1 MLAATASSLALP
13 EQLAQQAADAV
24 RELLAEAAVEN
35 TTRSYTSALRYWAGW
50 HATRYGIE
58 LALPVPEATV
68 LQFVVD
74 HVQRRS
80 TEGELTWE
88 LPPAVDQALVAAGLK
103 AKLGPWTLATVRH
116 RVAVLS
122 TAHRLK
128 QVANPCEQPAIRT
141 VLSRAPRAAV
151 KRGERP
157 RKKTAITLPELEA
170 MLATCDDSL
179 EGIRDRALLC
189 FGFAS
194 GGRRRSEIA
203 AADLRDLRRIGEAG
217 YIYRLEHSK
226 TQQAGVTACSTPDK
240 PVLDRAALALQ
251 DWLEAAGITEGAIFR
266 RLWKQ
271 RVGPALSPAAVGEI
285 VQRRARLAG
294 LEGDFGGHSLRSGF
308 VTEASRQ
315 GVALPAIMQLTEHRT
330 ALLLKVGGVDSTP
343 SQPTNI
349 YRFKSRSGANTWITF
364 PVASRNSMAP
374 CPSSVT
380 VIRTLGWLSPSARAI
395 AGVPSE
401 PTLSLMRVGVFT
413 PGMSRL
419 PIPGSRISAGA

>member
-1 MLAATASSLALP
+1 MLH
-13 EQLAQQAADAV
+13 EQLARQAADAV
-24 RELLAEAAVEN
+24 RELLAEAAAEN
-35 TTRSYTSALRYWAGW
+35 TTRSYISARRYWAGW
-50 HATRYGIE
+50 HAARYGIE
-58 LALPVPEATV
+58 LALPVSEATV

-80 TEGELTWE
+80 ADGELAWE

-128 QVANPCEQPAIRT
+128 QATNPCEHPAIRT
-141 VLSRAPRAAV
+141 VLSRAARAAV

-157 RKKTAITLPELEA
+157 RKKTAITLAELEA
-170 MLATCDDSL
+170 MLATCDNSL
-179 EGIRDRALLC
+179 DGIRDRALLC

-226 TQQAGVTACSTPDK
+226 TQQAGVAATSTPDK

-251 DWLEAAGITEGAIFR
+251 DWLEVSGITEGAIFR

-271 RVGPALSPAAVGEI
+271 RVGPAVGEI
-285 VQRRARLAG
+285 VQRRARMAG
-294 LEGDFGGHSLRSGF
+294 LEGEFGGHSLRSGF
-308 VTEASRQ
+308 VTEASHQ
-315 GVALPAIMQLTEHRT
+315 GVALPAIMQLTEHR
-330 ALLLKVGGVDSTP
+330 S
-343 SQPTNI
+343 I
-349 YRFKSRSGANTWITF
+349 
-364 PVASRNSMAP
+364 
-374 CPSSVT
+374 SSVVGYFQAGGAAT
-380 VIRTLGWLSPSARAI
+380 NPAARLL
-395 AGVPSE
+395 E
-401 PTLSLMRVGVFT
+401 DDL
-413 PGMSRL
+413 
-419 PIPGSRISAGA
+419 